1 MSAGYFDGQAHPS
14 TSLLAL
20 GASLGY
26 TVLAVDRP
34 GYGDSA
40 AQLPE
45 GATLAEQS
53 AALHAGLEDF
63 MARYDT
69 GAGLFVLAHSYGG
82 KLALTAAADDADD
95 RWLGIDISGCGHR
108 YAATAEQLPNDRRH
122 GHWTLNWGK
131 LSLYPPNTFRFSTSM
146 VKPMPP
152 RERQEVARWH
162 EIFPGVAAR
171 VRVPVRLTFAEHE
184 TWWHHDEETVADL
197 TSRLAAPACSS
208 TASRTPATTSASAG
222 PPAPTTCGPWR
233 SWRSASPSA
242 RRRPPHRP
250 GCDRGPMKKIL
261 TTTFRSLS
269 VRNFRLFAGGQ
280 VVSVAGTWMMVVSQ
294 DWLVLGMTDDSGTAL
309 GLVTALQFTP
319 LLLLTLYG
327 GKLADRYDK
336 RLLLTV
342 SNVISGVFALAL
354 GLLVVTDAVELWHV
368 YLFAL
373 ALGTVNA
380 VEVPTRMAFVSEMVG
395 ADLLPNASALSAA
408 YFNVARVVGP
418 AVAGLL
424 ITAWGTGPV
433 MLINAVSYLGTVVGL
448 RMMRPAELLRD
459 ARQSAR
465 GGVLDGLRYMR
476 SRPDLMLPIS
486 LVAVI
491 GLFGLNFQL
500 TVPLI
505 AKTVFD
511 ADATSFGL
519 LTTSLAAG
527 SLIAAFAA
535 TGRRA
540 GRPAARSSARRW
552 RSASPKPSPAGPPPT
567 APPWC

>member
-1 MSAGYFDGQAHPS
+1 
-14 TSLLAL
+14 
-20 GASLGY
+20 
-26 TVLAVDRP
+26 
-34 GYGDSA
+34 
-40 AQLPE
+40 
-45 GATLAEQS
+45 
-53 AALHAGLEDF
+53 
-63 MARYDT
+63 
-69 GAGLFVLAHSYGG
+69 
-82 KLALTAAADDADD
+82 
-95 RWLGIDISGCGHR
+95 
-108 YAATAEQLPNDRRH
+108 
-122 GHWTLNWGK
+122 
-131 LSLYPPNTFRFSTSM
+131 
-146 VKPMPP
+146 
-152 RERQEVARWH
+152 
-162 EIFPGVAAR
+162 
-171 VRVPVRLTFAEHE
+171 
-184 TWWHHDEETVADL
+184 
-197 TSRLAAPACSS
+197 
-208 TASRTPATTSASAG
+208 
-222 PPAPTTCGPWR
+222 
-233 SWRSASPSA
+233 
-242 RRRPPHRP
+242 
-250 GCDRGPMKKIL
+250 MKKIL

-535 TGRRA
+535 TGRR
-540 GRPAARSSARRW
+540 GRPSSRTVIGAALAFGVTETLTGWAPTYGAAVVLMALTGFTSIYFAQAANHRIQLGSDPQYRGRVLALYTLILQGSTPLGAIFVGWLSELLGARSGLYVGGLVSLTAALAATLIEARPRP
-552 RSASPKPSPAGPPPT
+552 RPPTTPTEEPRSPATRTPG
-567 APPWC
+567 